1 MNLRSIGWPLAS
13 VVATLLVGCGDDN
26 DRLLDSGADDLG
38 VIDVPPADLGV
49 ADSGALDTGSDVAV
63 DRGASLDVTPDVRPD
78 TGADA
83 GAIDAGATDVPRADV
98 TATDAPMDAGAADR
112 PEVGAPDAG
121 SADAGSADVPRVD
134 ATATDLGPADAG
146 PADAGPADAGSPR
159 GTPVIDGVI
168 GSDWPAGAIVAT
180 NTVPSSW
187 GPTLNALRSIRVAW
201 DSSRLYLGI
210 SGTVEATNAMM
221 VFIDRDYL
229 PGMTA
234 TGVTA
239 ISTLTDGVGSLDN
252 AISCN
257 ITEAPSG
264 FGADMVWGTRGML
277 MKTATAL
284 DASIGLRD
292 VSCPTCRSDFRWT
305 LGDAA
310 VCVGGATPACE
321 VSIEWSA
328 LYGSVPPPV
337 PMLGL
342 FVRITNAEGDS
353 LANNQCLPQQAAG
366 DLPTTARQVLSFSPG
381 L

>member
-1 MNLRSIGWPLAS
+1 VNLRSIGWPLAS

-26 DRLLDSGADDLG
+26 NRLLDAGADDLG
-38 VIDVPPADLGV
+38 VIDVPPADLGTT
-49 ADSGALDTGSDVAV
+49 DSGVLDTGSDVAV
-63 DRGASLDVTPDVRPD
+63 DRGASLDVTPDAPS
-78 TGADA
+78 DA
-83 GAIDAGATDVPRADV
+83 GALDAGARDVPFGDTGTTDVA
-98 TATDAPMDAGAADR
+98 MDAGAADR
-112 PEVGAPDAG
+112 PEVGVADTGPVDAG
-121 SADAGSADVPRVD
+121 AVDVPRVD
-134 ATATDLGPADAG
+134 ATTSDLGAADAG

-221 VFIDRDYL
+221 VFIDRDYV
-229 PGMTA
+229 PGTTA

-252 AISCN
+252 SISCN

-264 FGADMVWGTRGML
+264 FGTDMVWGTRGML

-284 DASIGLRD
+284 DPSIGLRD
-292 VSCPTCRSDFRWT
+292 VSCPSCRSDFRWT

-328 LYGSVPPPV
+328 LYGSTPPPL

-353 LANNQCLPQQAAG
+353 LANNQCLPQQGAG